1 MRSWLCPG
9 RRNITE
15 ANCRARPRTPVAI
28 SLFARKRCRLLVPNC
43 ELNQVRFCRFGDFLI
58 RWTDTCTSQKFIRE
72 ETFHGNGSR
81 HTFFWLQR
89 VIIDDKDDWYGFPE
103 RVDTRWPNGLASSYA
118 AIARP
123 SYKERFFEII
133 ELVMVNDNFLVESLD
148 ERTLS
153 NRGGQSRTT
162 ARDISR
168 DNNN

>member
-1 MRSWLCPG
+1 MLLTLPG

-15 ANCRARPRTPVAI
+15 TNCRARPR
-28 SLFARKRCRLLVPNC
+28 
-43 ELNQVRFCRFGDFLI
+43 
-58 RWTDTCTSQKFIRE
+58 
-72 ETFHGNGSR
+72 
-81 HTFFWLQR
+81 
-89 VIIDDKDDWYGFPE
+89 YGFPE
-103 RVDTRWPNGLASSYA
+103 RVDTWLPIGLASSYA

-133 ELVMVNDNFLVESLD
+133 ELVMINDNFLVESLD

-153 NRGGQSRTT
+153 NRGGQPRTT